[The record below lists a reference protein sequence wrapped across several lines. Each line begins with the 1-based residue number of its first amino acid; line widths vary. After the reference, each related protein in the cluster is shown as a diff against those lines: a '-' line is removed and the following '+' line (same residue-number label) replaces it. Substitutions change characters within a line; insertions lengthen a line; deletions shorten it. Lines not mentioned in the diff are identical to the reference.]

1 MRVACKLGRE
11 VLDEA
16 AKAIA
21 PGVTTDEID
30 RFLIFIYKLQKR
42 CKLTPGINLLG
53 IQFCMF
59 LLLFVMLLKLKY

>member
-30 RFLIFIYKLQKR
+30 RFRDFILQLQKQ
-42 CKLTPGINLLG
+42 INSRNNSPS
-53 IQFCMF
+53 FPRF
-59 LLLFVMLLKLKY
+59 S

>member
-42 CKLTPGINLLG
+42 CKLTLGINLLG
-53 IQFCMF
+53 IQFLQVFAIVCNA
-59 LLLFVMLLKLKY
+59 LKI